1 MDIDDIYIEQLKK
14 YLGENAKIFRREK
27 GIEVFHT
34 RDIEIQYLLENT
46 EKGYALSL
54 IERGVK
60 RYTMV
65 EYFLE
70 SEKEIKRKLA
80 LTLKTHFEEEIDY
93 KKWQGFHEIKNFE
106 ECKKQMNLYLEP
118 EYYSIMQPQARKF
131 NLEKEQEQ
139 YNIYFL
145 YDSGEKKYYEKGINV
160 SDAFFHLYYDAFLFK
175 RGIKHI
181 EEYQILFDDKI
192 ENIYDYLI

>member
-1 MDIDDIYIEQLKK
+1 MLFGEAFDKVARVIG
-14 YLGENAKIFRREK
+14 LGYPGGPK
-27 GIEVFHT
+27 V
-34 RDIEIQYLLENT
+34 D
-46 EKGYALSL
+46 
-54 IERGVK
+54 
-60 RYTMV
+60 
-65 EYFLE
+65 
-70 SEKEIKRKLA
+70 KLA
-80 LTLKTHFEEEIDY
+80 KQGKANIELPKAHFEEEIDY

>member
-1 MDIDDIYIEQLKK
+1 MTIQ
-14 YLGENAKIFRREK
+14 NAAR
-27 GIEVFHT
+27 H
-34 RDIEIQYLLENT
+34 N
-46 EKGYALSL
+46 
-54 IERGVK
+54 
-60 RYTMV
+60 
-65 EYFLE
+65 
-70 SEKEIKRKLA
+70 
-80 LTLKTHFEEEIDY
+80 
-93 KKWQGFHEIKNFE
+93 
-106 ECKKQMNLYLEP
+106 
-118 EYYSIMQPQARKF
+118 YSIIHNCFIVSYNCTLFILK
-131 NLEKEQEQ
+131 